1 MTLIQTNISQVCN
14 THFECLH
21 VGGEALVEDI
31 CAKSVVA
38 EGRY

>member
-1 MTLIQTNISQVCN
+1 MTLTQTNISQMYH

-21 VGGEALVEDI
+21 AGGEALVEDI

-38 EGRY
+38 EGWY